1 MHPYSV
7 FIDYMHILSKNVGM
21 NYFEQLDFYCERLMP
36 GFWAEP
42 ANAVSN
48 PGFIFAAFFGF
59 YCWKSSKSNWMFFLS
74 FLALLVGIGSFLFHT
89 YATRWAH
96 LADLLP
102 IALFMSS
109 FLVFV
114 QKRLL
119 HFSNLKTFLVMCIF
133 ITAAVLIEL
142 YQPRHILGGSLGYT
156 HAVIALSMVAYIFR
170 KRRHPYSKYFSA
182 GLQVFLLSLV
192 FRTLDGYLCEINPFG
207 SHFIW
212 HLTNAALIF
221 ILLIPVDLSSRVQN
235 ES

>member
-1 MHPYSV
+1 
-7 FIDYMHILSKNVGM
+7 MHILSENVEM
-21 NYFEQLDFYCERLMP
+21 NYYEQLDFYCERLMP

-42 ANAVSN
+42 INALSN
-48 PGFIFAAFFGF
+48 IGFIFAGLFGF
-59 YCWKSSKSNWMFFLS
+59 YCWKSSKSTWMFFLS

-119 HFSNLKTFLVMCIF
+119 HFSNVRTLIVMIVF
-133 ITAAVLIEL
+133 ITCAILIEI
-142 YQPRHILGGSLGYT
+142 YQPRHLLGGSLGYT
-156 HAVIALSMVAYIFR
+156 HAVIALSVVTYHFR
-170 KRRHPYSKYFSA
+170 KKRHPYTKYFSA
-182 GLQVFLLSLV
+182 GLQVFLLSLI
-192 FRTLDGYLCEINPFG
+192 FRTLDGYLCELNPFG

-212 HLTNAALIF
+212 HLMNAALIF
-221 ILLIPVDLSSRVQN
+221 ILLIPVDLTTRLN
-235 ES
+235 HEP